1 MVHKGLFEVTDSGE
15 VYRMKGSHK
24 ELAKQIKT
32 GKDGKYLCVTAFVS
46 GKQKHFY
53 VHRLVA
59 EAFIPNPYNLPMVN
73 HLDGNPS
80 NNDVTN
86 LEWCTAKENVQHA
99 YRTGLINP
107 YSKAAPCQYCG
118 EPTLSKDV
126 ICHDCKIHLKSEAKR
141 VDRFAELRDSLLQI
155 DQTRLTPTQQKYL
168 NLRIEGYTLQEI
180 ADMYGVSRQC
190 VDDSIKRAYL
200 KSNNPPKIN
209 SVISRQIKQY
219 QTISFCPFCGRPL
232 TDEAWTELKKR
243 LEGHYA
249 TSDWI
254 SVKDRLPEESGDY
267 LALQNSVNQY
277 VLHFSSRHQAFNCYD
292 FDEIAKYKITDITHW
307 MELPEPPKEF
317 AP

>member
-1 MVHKGLFEVTDSGE
+1 MSSRMVHKGLFEVTDSGE

-180 ADMYGVSRQC
+180 ADRYGVSRQC

-219 QTISFCPFCGRPL
+219 QCKLFKKESQLSRLQLSEDI
-232 TDEAWTELKKR
+232 LKK
-243 LEGHYA
+243 
-249 TSDWI
+249 
-254 SVKDRLPEESGDY
+254 
-267 LALQNSVNQY
+267 
-277 VLHFSSRHQAFNCYD
+277 
-292 FDEIAKYKITDITHW
+292 EI
-307 MELPEPPKEF
+307 MELEKSISDLQVSNDISQI
-317 AP
+317 A